1 LGRKVFSLVSI
12 FQRNYILSTFDISEA
27 FLKEYQKGNLTV
39 LNPAKQLLGVILK
52 LIPLKS

>member
-39 LNPAKQLLGVILK
+39 LNPAKKLLGVILK